1 MKIIEQE
8 VWSKINRIFIDHCQP
23 VHIVCAY
30 NVMADCTS
38 LTDRQLFEEQQP
50 SLGKYNGYIE
60 NNSGHGPGVDSQN

>member
-1 MKIIEQE
+1 
-8 VWSKINRIFIDHCQP
+8 
-23 VHIVCAY
+23 
-30 NVMADCTS
+30 MADWTS